1 MDKTAQDSPS
11 KKPVDMR
18 DKILEHLEA
27 LTSTVSLDDLARLST
42 SDIAETL
49 LVSRSLASQYLNDLV
64 RAGLVVKVAGRP
76 VRYFHRR
83 AFQKRFQVKLSASEY
98 ASLADLVQATGIA
111 DHRDFARA
119 VGFDLSLSSV
129 VEQCKA
135 AVQYPPFG
143 LPILLS
149 GGVGV
154 GKAFLSRL
162 VYEYGKNQGLL
173 PRDSSYVRI
182 DCAGVPD
189 DALFNGLLDESIA
202 KSRGGVVFVNGI
214 EALSPSAMERC
225 LATALGLDASQ
236 DAPRARLVLST
247 TLSADNPKVSS
258 AYSKLPI
265 CARVPSLRERTPEE
279 REDLILSFL
288 RSEGCRIG
296 SDVKISRGAYR
307 CLVSADFPDN
317 IAGLRACVTN
327 CCAKAFLNREGD
339 YVVVRPYLLPSGLL
353 SSAQIDQQPDDGVLI
368 DASLDVAESEE
379 GPVEQALDSLC
390 SLDER
395 FCAGELTVSEL
406 VSQAVSAVR
415 GVEDHLIFGHGV
427 NSSRSRAFERVVGT
441 ILADAGA
448 SYGIELSRKVAFLL
462 AQEICLQLWP
472 DIGLAKRKSAC
483 AERISHLLGAVTSEL
498 PFASSVSE
506 QVAADVE
513 GALGISLDHFTKTLL
528 TLCVASESRD
538 AKALR
543 TLCVILSHGYS
554 TATSIADAANRMLG
568 MHVYEAVDMPYD
580 QQLKDI
586 VGPLQRLV
594 DRHSYCTGV
603 VFLVDMGSLEEA
615 YKALENVTD
624 STIGVVNNVSTGLAL
639 EIGFGLL
646 GGKSIAEVLGEATTA
661 CVTHCKVIERVNRE
675 DAIVFCS
682 ESGVDAAER
691 IRQLVSQSLPRTI
704 GARLLTRPF
713 KQLVANGSN
722 DAVFS
727 EHRVCAVIGTGDPRI
742 ASVPFVALEDIMST
756 ASASKVD
763 AVFGRWLDASELASF
778 HEKLLSNMTL
788 QNVIRSIT
796 ILDPERLFHEIEGAV
811 HELQRRTGEKI
822 GSNAIIGLYVHLCC
836 LVERLVTRNPI
847 ETYVGQDRFEE
858 EHTDFIESF
867 RQSFSSIS
875 TRYRVEV
882 PVSEIAYVFDYIS
895 VSAAP
900 AREERLGS
908 PSLLLDE

>member
-1 MDKTAQDSPS
+1 MDKTTQDSLA

-18 DKILEHLEA
+18 DRILEHLEA
-27 LTSTVSLDDLARLST
+27 LTSAVSLDDLVRLST

-49 LVSRSLASQYLNDLV
+49 IISRSLASQYLNDLV

-98 ASLADLVQATGIA
+98 ASLADLIQATGIA

-154 GKAFLSRL
+154 GKSFLSRL

-173 PRDSSYVRI
+173 SRDSSYVRI

-189 DALFNGLLDESIA
+189 AASFNGLLDESIA

-214 EALSPSAMERC
+214 EALSPSAMEHC

-247 TLSADNPKVSS
+247 TLSADDLKVSS
-258 AYSKLPI
+258 AYSKMPI
-265 CARVPSLRERTPEE
+265 CARVPSLKERTPEE

-307 CLVSADFPDN
+307 CLVNADFSDN

-368 DASLDVAESEE
+368 DASLDAAEST
-379 GPVEQALDSLC
+379 GIEQALDALC

-395 FCAGELTVSEL
+395 FCAGELSVSEL

-415 GVEDHLIFGHGV
+415 GVEDYLIFGRGV
-427 NSSRSRAFERVVGT
+427 TSSRSRAFERIVGVV
-441 ILADAGA
+441 LADAGS

-472 DIGLAKRKSAC
+472 GIGLAKRKSAC
-483 AERISHLLGAVTSEL
+483 AEQISHLLGAVTSEL
-498 PFASSVSE
+498 PFASSVSD

-639 EIGFGLL
+639 EIGVGLL
-646 GGKSIAEVLGEATTA
+646 GGKSIAEVLGDATAA

-691 IRQLVSQSLPRTI
+691 IRQLVLQSLPRTI

-722 DAVFS
+722 DAFS
-727 EHRVCAVIGTGDPRI
+727 P
-742 ASVPFVALEDIMST
+742 ST
-756 ASASKVD
+756 ASAPSS
-763 AVFGRWLDASELASF
+763 ARETPGSPPSPSSPSRTSCRRRPPLRLMPCSAGGLTLPSS
-778 HEKLLSNMTL
+778 LLST
-788 QNVIRSIT
+788 RSCS
-796 ILDPERLFHEIEGAV
+796 
-811 HELQRRTGEKI
+811 RT
-822 GSNAIIGLYVHLCC
+822 
-836 LVERLVTRNPI
+836 
-847 ETYVGQDRFEE
+847 
-858 EHTDFIESF
+858 
-867 RQSFSSIS
+867 
-875 TRYRVEV
+875 
-882 PVSEIAYVFDYIS
+882 
-895 VSAAP
+895 
-900 AREERLGS
+900 
-908 PSLLLDE
+908 

>member
-1 MDKTAQDSPS
+1 MDKTTQDSLA

-18 DKILEHLEA
+18 DRILEHLEA
-27 LTSTVSLDDLARLST
+27 LTSAVSLDDLARLST

-49 LVSRSLASQYLNDLV
+49 IISRSLASQYLNDLV

-98 ASLADLVQATGIA
+98 ASLADLIQATGIA

-154 GKAFLSRL
+154 GKSFLSRL

-173 PRDSSYVRI
+173 SRDSSYVRI

-189 DALFNGLLDESIA
+189 AASFNGLLDESIA

-214 EALSPSAMERC
+214 EALSPSAMEHC

-247 TLSADNPKVSS
+247 TLSADDLKVSS
-258 AYSKLPI
+258 AYSKMPI
-265 CARVPSLRERTPEE
+265 CARVPSLKERTPEE

-307 CLVSADFPDN
+307 CLVNADFSDN

-368 DASLDVAESEE
+368 DASLDAAEST
-379 GPVEQALDSLC
+379 GPVEQALDALC

-395 FCAGELTVSEL
+395 FCAGELSVSEL

-415 GVEDHLIFGHGV
+415 GVEDHLIFDHGV
-427 NSSRSRAFERVVGT
+427 ASSRSRAFERVVGAV
-441 ILADAGA
+441 LADAGS

-472 DIGLAKRKSAC
+472 GIGLAKRKSAC
-483 AERISHLLGAVTSEL
+483 AEQISHLLGAVTSEL
-498 PFASSVSE
+498 PFASSVSD

-554 TATSIADAANRMLG
+554 TATSIA
-568 MHVYEAVDMPYD
+568 
-580 QQLKDI
+580 
-586 VGPLQRLV
+586 
-594 DRHSYCTGV
+594 
-603 VFLVDMGSLEEA
+603 
-615 YKALENVTD
+615 
-624 STIGVVNNVSTGLAL
+624 
-639 EIGFGLL
+639 
-646 GGKSIAEVLGEATTA
+646 EVLGDATAA

-727 EHRVCAVIGTGDPRI
+727 EHRVCAVIGTGDPGV

-763 AVFGRWLDASELASF
+763 AVFGRWLDASELSSF

-796 ILDPERLFHEIEGAV
+796 ILDPERLFHEIESAV

-858 EHTDFIESF
+858 ERADFIESF

-908 PSLLLDE
+908 SDLLLDE

>member
-1 MDKTAQDSPS
+1 MDKTAQDSLA

-18 DKILEHLEA
+18 DRILEHLEA
-27 LTSTVSLDDLARLST
+27 LTSTVSLDDLSRLST

-49 LVSRSLASQYLNDLV
+49 LISRSLASQYLNDLV

-83 AFQKRFQVKLSASEY
+83 AFQKRFQVKLAVSEY
-98 ASLADLVQATGIA
+98 ASFADLVHATGIA

-154 GKAFLSRL
+154 GKSFLSRL

-182 DCAGVPD
+182 DCAGVS
-189 DALFNGLLDESIA
+189 DAASFNGLLDESIQ
-202 KSRGGVVFVNGI
+202 KSRGGVVFINGI

-236 DAPRARLVLST
+236 DAPRPRLVLST
-247 TLSADNPKVSS
+247 TLAADNPKVSS
-258 AYSKLPI
+258 AYSKMPI
-265 CARVPSLRERTPEE
+265 CARVPSLKERTPEE

-307 CLVSADFPDN
+307 CLVNADFPDN

-327 CCAKAFLNREGD
+327 CCAKAFLNREDD
-339 YVVVRPYLLPSGLL
+339 YVVVRPYLLPSVLL

-368 DASLDVAESEE
+368 DASLDAVESGE
-379 GPVEQALDSLC
+379 GPVEQALDALC
-390 SLDER
+390 ALDER
-395 FCAGELTVSEL
+395 FCAGELSASEL
-406 VSQAVSAVR
+406 VSQAASAVR
-415 GVEDHLIFGHGV
+415 GVEDYLIFGHGV

-448 SYGIELSRKVAFLL
+448 SYGVELSRKVAFLL

-472 DIGLAKRKSAC
+472 GIGLAKRKAAC
-483 AERISHLLGAVTSEL
+483 AERIAHILGSVTSEL

-506 QVAADVE
+506 QVVADVE

-538 AKALR
+538 AKTLR

-646 GGKSIAEVLGEATTA
+646 GGKSIAEVLGEATAA

-682 ESGVDAAER
+682 ESGVDAAEK
-691 IRQLVSQSLPRTI
+691 IKQLVSQSLPRTI

-727 EHRVCAVIGTGDPRI
+727 EHRVCAVIGTGDPGI
-742 ASVPFVALEDIMST
+742 APVPFVALEDIMST
-756 ASASKVD
+756 TSAPKVD
-763 AVFGRWLDASELASF
+763 AVFGRWLDAAELASF

-796 ILDPERLFHEIEGAV
+796 ILDPERLFHEIETAV

-822 GSNAIIGLYVHLCC
+822 DSNAIIGLYVHLCC

-858 EHTDFIESF
+858 EHADFIESF

-882 PVSEIAYVFDYIS
+882 PASEIAYVFDYIS

-908 PSLLLDE
+908 PSLLIDE

>member
-1 MDKTAQDSPS
+1 MDKTTQDGLA

-18 DKILEHLEA
+18 DRILEHLEA
-27 LTSTVSLDDLARLST
+27 LTSAVSLDDLARLST

-49 LVSRSLASQYLNDLV
+49 IISRSLASQYLNDLV

-98 ASLADLVQATGIA
+98 ASLADLIQATGIA

-154 GKAFLSRL
+154 GKSFLSRL

-173 PRDSSYVRI
+173 S
-182 DCAGVPD
+182 
-189 DALFNGLLDESIA
+189 
-202 KSRGGVVFVNGI
+202 
-214 EALSPSAMERC
+214 
-225 LATALGLDASQ
+225 
-236 DAPRARLVLST
+236 
-247 TLSADNPKVSS
+247 
-258 AYSKLPI
+258 
-265 CARVPSLRERTPEE
+265 RVPSLKERTPEE

-307 CLVSADFPDN
+307 CLVNADFSDN

-327 CCAKAFLNREGD
+327 CCAKAFLNREGG

-368 DASLDVAESEE
+368 DASLDAAEST
-379 GPVEQALDSLC
+379 GPVEQALDALC

-395 FCAGELTVSEL
+395 FCAGELSVSEL

-415 GVEDHLIFGHGV
+415 GVEDHLIFGRGV
-427 NSSRSRAFERVVGT
+427 TSSRSRAFERIVGAV
-441 ILADAGA
+441 LADAGS

-472 DIGLAKRKSAC
+472 GIGLAKRKSAC
-483 AERISHLLGAVTSEL
+483 AEQISHLLGAVTSEL
-498 PFASSVSE
+498 PFASSVSD

-639 EIGFGLL
+639 EIGVGLL
-646 GGKSIAEVLGEATTA
+646 GGKSIAEVLGDATAA

-727 EHRVCAVIGTGDPRI
+727 EHRVCAVIGTGDPGV

-763 AVFGRWLDASELASF
+763 AVFGRWLDAFELSSF

-796 ILDPERLFHEIEGAV
+796 ILDPERLFHEIESAV

-858 EHTDFIESF
+858 ERADFIESF

-908 PSLLLDE
+908 SDLLLDE

>member
-1 MDKTAQDSPS
+1 M
-11 KKPVDMR
+11 
-18 DKILEHLEA
+18 
-27 LTSTVSLDDLARLST
+27 
-42 SDIAETL
+42 
-49 LVSRSLASQYLNDLV
+49 
-64 RAGLVVKVAGRP
+64 
-76 VRYFHRR
+76 
-83 AFQKRFQVKLSASEY
+83 
-98 ASLADLVQATGIA
+98 
-111 DHRDFARA
+111 
-119 VGFDLSLSSV
+119 
-129 VEQCKA
+129 
-135 AVQYPPFG
+135 
-143 LPILLS
+143 
-149 GGVGV
+149 
-154 GKAFLSRL
+154 
-162 VYEYGKNQGLL
+162 
-173 PRDSSYVRI
+173 
-182 DCAGVPD
+182 
-189 DALFNGLLDESIA
+189 
-202 KSRGGVVFVNGI
+202 
-214 EALSPSAMERC
+214 
-225 LATALGLDASQ
+225 
-236 DAPRARLVLST
+236 
-247 TLSADNPKVSS
+247 
-258 AYSKLPI
+258 
-265 CARVPSLRERTPEE
+265 
-279 REDLILSFL
+279 
-288 RSEGCRIG
+288 
-296 SDVKISRGAYR
+296 
-307 CLVSADFPDN
+307 
-317 IAGLRACVTN
+317 
-327 CCAKAFLNREGD
+327 
-339 YVVVRPYLLPSGLL
+339 
-353 SSAQIDQQPDDGVLI
+353 
-368 DASLDVAESEE
+368 
-379 GPVEQALDSLC
+379 
-390 SLDER
+390 
-395 FCAGELTVSEL
+395 
-406 VSQAVSAVR
+406 R

-427 NSSRSRAFERVVGT
+427 ASSRSRAFERVVGAV
-441 ILADAGA
+441 LADAGS
-448 SYGIELSRKVAFLL
+448 SYGIELSRKVTFLL

-472 DIGLAKRKSAC
+472 GIGLAKRKSAC
-483 AERISHLLGAVTSEL
+483 AEQISHLLGAVTSEL
-498 PFASSVSE
+498 PFASSVSD
-506 QVAADVE
+506 QVAADME

-568 MHVYEAVDMPYD
+568 VHVYEAVDMPYD

-639 EIGFGLL
+639 EIGSGLL
-646 GGKSIAEVLGEATTA
+646 GGKSIAEVLGDATA
-661 CVTHCKVIERVNRE
+661 VCVTHCKVIERVNRE

-713 KQLVANGSN
+713 KQFVTNGSN
-722 DAVFS
+722 DVVFS
-727 EHRVCAVIGTGDPRI
+727 EHRVCAVIGTGDPGI

-763 AVFGRWLDASELASF
+763 AVFGRWLDASELSSF

-796 ILDPERLFHEIEGAV
+796 ILDPERLFHEIESAV

-908 PSLLLDE
+908 SSLLFDE